1 MLLHL
6 SGAQVLDE
14 DQMQKSNAIL
24 PADNRILNNQI
35 GMSKFKGQG
44 TQTYFSHNCSTQHAD
59 DTK

>member
-14 DQMQKSNAIL
+14 DQMRKSNAVL

-35 GMSKFKGQG
+35 GMSKFKGQS
-44 TQTYFSHNCSTQHAD
+44 TRTYFSHNCSTQHAD
-59 DTK
+59 DAK